1 MSLAPAELDRLR
13 GRINARLGE
22 IYPQG
27 PGLLKEPVHYAL
39 AGKGK
44 RLRPILTLLASQ
56 SLGGTVEGALHA
68 AVAVEMLH
76 NFTLVHDD
84 IMDRDGVRHGQASVH
99 ARWDDG
105 VALLTG
111 DAMLVLAMTEL
122 RLSPAHG
129 DALMSSFTQGALAV
143 CEGQALDKEY
153 EDRPQVAL
161 DDYLRM
167 IDLKTGYMLG
177 MASELGA
184 IAAGAD
190 IEQSNNLRRFGQLL
204 GRAFQVQDDL
214 LEIFSDTQ
222 TMGKSLGSDI
232 LSEKK
237 TYLMVIA
244 LEKFP
249 DKVRQAI
256 EAARTDMAA
265 ALEDLR
271 RLYDD
276 EGIRDRAEKSI
287 VSMIAE
293 AKGHLETAGPESQVL
308 ADFAD
313 LVLERDR

>member
-1 MSLAPAELDRLR
+1 MNLAPAELDRLR
-13 GRINARLGE
+13 GQINDRLGE
-22 IYPQG
+22 VYPQG

-56 SLGGTVEGALHA
+56 CLGGTVEGALHA

-84 IMDRDGVRHGQASVH
+84 IMDRDGMRHGQASVH

-105 VALLTG
+105 VALLAG
-111 DAMLVLAMTEL
+111 DAMLVLAIAEL

-129 DALMSSFTQGALAV
+129 DALMSSFTRGALAV

-153 EDRPQVAL
+153 EDRPMVSL

-167 IDLKTGYMLG
+167 IDLKTGHMLG

-184 IAAGAD
+184 IAAGANEEH
-190 IEQSNNLRRFGQLL
+190 INNLRRFGKLL

-214 LEIFSDTQ
+214 LEIFSDAR

-237 TYLMVIA
+237 TYLMVMA
-244 LEKFP
+244 LEAFP
-249 DKVRQAI
+249 DRVRQAT

-265 ALEDLR
+265 GLEALR
-271 RLYDD
+271 RLIDQ
-276 EGIRDRAEKSI
+276 EGIRSQAEESI
-287 VSMIAE
+287 VSMVTQ
-293 AKGHLETAGPESQVL
+293 AKRHLESVGPGKLVL

-313 LVLERDR
+313 MVLERDR